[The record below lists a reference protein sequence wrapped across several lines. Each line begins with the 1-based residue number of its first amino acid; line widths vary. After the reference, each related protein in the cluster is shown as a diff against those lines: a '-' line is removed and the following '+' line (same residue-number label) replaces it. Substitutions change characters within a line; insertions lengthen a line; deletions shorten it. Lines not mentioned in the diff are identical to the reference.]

1 MLLFVEHLFI
11 FLFMATRE
19 ISKEEISKF
28 MEGHDPEERIVN
40 ILSNYQDDF
49 VTIVYRDKQDRK
61 CIRRQSFYPFC
72 WATLK
77 ACQKLCGGDRDELK
91 KLMARH
97 NIKVKKLSNISI
109 DGEVRHEFDN
119 GYMFMFYAASPM
131 SYSAFLQFFK
141 YAKNPI
147 YSKKND
153 DRIPADEKRQYL
165 IVSPQEQ
172 FMISTG
178 KRFFKGFD
186 DYDDLLKMTFDL
198 ETTGLNVDT
207 DRIIQIGIRFNRPF
221 PGHPNGF
228 EKILTVVGETEEDK
242 DACEMMCIDEML
254 KIIYTFKPDI
264 ITAHNG
270 ENFDWNMIIGACKRL
285 GTSLEE
291 MSSPYFDGEPIHKD
305 EKETVLKLGG
315 EIETFYRTQV
325 PGIIITDSLHAVRRA
340 QAIDSNFLKADLKY
354 STEYLGMKK
363 LNRVYVPGKMIS
375 ETWKDNEEHYAF
387 NDNNGDWYRY
397 DPQSENSS
405 QTIEKIGEKKDFI
418 PVRNLIL
425 DGYVLKSG
433 KYIVERY
440 LGDDLWECDK
450 VEYKL
455 NTTNFLICK
464 LLPVTYSKATT
475 MGTAGQW
482 KMLMLAWSYENGLAV
497 PMGENTGSFTGGLSR
512 LLKVGYAPNVAK
524 FDYNSLY
531 PSIILTWGIH
541 DKTDLLNSML
551 KFLEYVL
558 TEREKYKKLKKA
570 AGKKVDAF
578 EERINKGEKLSNEEL
593 EAYHKAQGDYS
604 YNDKKQSQMKVFGN
618 SFFGSYGSLSGAV
631 FPWKSQKCAE
641 QTTCTGRMALRLMI
655 SHFSNLGYAPIVGD
669 SFTEDTPLFIKYHES
684 GLIDIKTI
692 GELIEVDKINIDAL
706 GREYDYSKKDYDVL
720 CRSGWVEPSYIYRH
734 KTNKDIYRVQDGK
747 TEVDITE
754 DHSLFDKHQEE
765 IKPSEITENTSLEY
779 YKKEINGEKILYE
792 YDDIDVDKTVSD
804 IMSKKIDGIP
814 VSILNG
820 SRALKEAFIY
830 SFLRHS
836 NEFACYCYKNNI
848 KSSDYFS
855 KKTRAG
861 LQYLSKIVGK
871 AV

>member
-1 MLLFVEHLFI
+1 
-11 FLFMATRE
+11 MAERE

-49 VTIVYRDKQDRK
+49 ITVVYRDAQDRK
-61 CIRRQSFYPFC
+61 CKRKQSFYPFC

-77 ACQKLCGGDRDELK
+77 ACQKLCNGNRDELK
-91 KLMARH
+91 RLMAKS
-97 NIKVKKLSNISI
+97 NIRVKKLSNVSI
-109 DGEVRHEFDN
+109 EGEVRHEFDN
-119 GYMFMFYAASPM
+119 GYMFMFYAVSPM
-131 SYSAFLQFFK
+131 SYSTFLSFFK
-141 YAKNPI
+141 MAKNPV
-147 YSKKND
+147 YSKKGD
-153 DRIPADEKRQYL
+153 DKTPADEKRQYL

-178 KRFFKGFD
+178 KRFFKGYD

-198 ETTGLNVDT
+198 ETTGLDVDK
-207 DRIIQIGIRFNRPF
+207 DRIIQIGIKFNRPF
-221 PGHPNGF
+221 VGHPEGF
-228 EKILTVVGETEEDK
+228 EKIFTVVGETEEDK
-242 DACEMMCIDEML
+242 DACELMCIDEML

-285 GTSLEE
+285 GTTIEE
-291 MSSPYFDGEPIHKD
+291 LSAPYFNGDTIHKD
-305 EKETVLKLGG
+305 TKETILKLGG

-325 PGIIITDSLHAVRRA
+325 PETIITDSLHAVRRA

-363 LNRVYVPGKMIS
+363 PNRVYVPGKLIS
-375 ETWKDNEEHYAF
+375 ETWKDTEEHYAF
-387 NDNNGDWYRY
+387 NNTNGDWYRY
-397 DPQSENSS
+397 DPNADNNSEEIAKAG
-405 QTIEKIGEKKDFI
+405 QKKDYI

-425 DGYVLKSG
+425 DGYELKSG
-433 KYIVERY
+433 KFIVERY
-440 LGDDLWECDK
+440 LGDDLWECEK

-464 LLPVTYSKATT
+464 LLPVTYTKATT

-482 KMLMLAWSYENGLAV
+482 KMLMLAWSYENGLAI

-512 LLKVGYAPNVAK
+512 LLSVGYAPNVAK

-531 PSIILTWGIH
+531 PSIILTWAIH

-558 TEREKYKKLKKA
+558 TEREKYKKLKKK
-570 AGKKVDAF
+570 AGKIVDAF
-578 EERINKGEKLSNEEL
+578 EERMNNGEKLSDEEL
-593 EAYHKAQGDYS
+593 TAYHKAQGDYS

-641 QTTCTGRMALRLMI
+641 QTTCTGRQCLRLMI
-655 SHFSNLGYAPIVGD
+655 SHFSNLSYKPIVGD
-669 SFTEDTPLFIKYHES
+669 SFTEDTPLFIKYKDN
-684 GLIDIKTI
+684 GYIDIKTI
-692 GELIEVDKINIDAL
+692 RELIDESSIHIDGM
-706 GREYDYSKKDYDVL
+706 GREYDYSEKNYYVL

-734 KTNKDIYRVQDGK
+734 KTHKDIYMVNDGE
-747 TEVDITE
+747 TSVEITE
-754 DHSLFDKHQEE
+754 DHSLFNEYKEK
-765 IKPSEITENTSLEY
+765 IKPSEITKDTKLEY
-779 YKKEINGEKILYE
+779 YKGEIKGDKEINDATIGESIENILE
-792 YDDIDVDKTVSD
+792 KQ
-804 IMSKKIDGIP
+804 IDGIP
-814 VSILNG
+814 VFILN
-820 SRALKEAFIY
+820 ADWKTKDM
-830 SFLRHS
+830 FLYNFMKKCKS
-836 NEFACYCYKNNI
+836 KNI
-848 KSSDYFS
+848 SLDRYFS

-861 LQYLSKIVGK
+861 LLYLENSLKEN
-871 AV
+871 